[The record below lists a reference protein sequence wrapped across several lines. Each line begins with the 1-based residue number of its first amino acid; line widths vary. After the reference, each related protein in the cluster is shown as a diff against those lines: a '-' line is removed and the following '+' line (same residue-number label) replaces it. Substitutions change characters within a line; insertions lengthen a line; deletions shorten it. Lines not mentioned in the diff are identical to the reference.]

1 MQVALPRTQ
10 DAGKL
15 QEQIQKQGQQ
25 YQDAL
30 KGAQEHSEALK
41 RQRVNEFENVEKKII
56 KDDKD
61 GQHQLA
67 DQHLEENKA
76 QEEKE
81 AEMDHPYLGNTI
93 DFSG

>member
-1 MQVALPRTQ
+1 MQVALPRTT

-25 YQDAL
+25 YQDTL
-30 KGAQEHSEALK
+30 KGAQEQSEALK

-56 KDDKD
+56 KDDADK
-61 GQHQLA
+61 QQLT
-67 DQHLEENKA
+67 DQHLEENKQ